1 MLTESDSHCAL
12 STYKSGAPMKS
23 HIRIIGGS
31 WRGRKL
37 AVIDAPGLR
46 PTPDR
51 IRETL
56 FNWLGEKCRGAAVL
70 DCFAGSGALGFEA
83 LSRGAANL
91 VVLELQPPVVVGLR
105 AAAER
110 LQSVAV
116 EVCAGDALQSIGR
129 LHQRFDIV
137 FIDPPYAEAQLRQLV
152 FEELEANDCLNPGAR
167 IYFEWPSTET
177 FELPSP
183 ALQWLK
189 QKSAG
194 RINYAIAEWR

>member
-1 MLTESDSHCAL
+1 
-12 STYKSGAPMKS
+12 MKS
-23 HIRIIGGS
+23 QIRIIGGS

-56 FNWLGEKCRGAAVL
+56 FNWLGVKCRDAAVL

-83 LSRGAANL
+83 LSRGAASL
-91 VVLELQPPVVVGLR
+91 VALELQPLVVAAIR
-105 AAAER
+105 AEAKR
-110 LQSVAV
+110 LQSDVV
-116 EVCAGDALQSIGR
+116 EVCAGDALHSIGR
-129 LHQRFDIV
+129 MQQRFDIV
-137 FIDPPYAEAQLRQLV
+137 FIDPPYAEAQLRDRV
-152 FEELEANDCLNPGAR
+152 FAELEANDCLNPGAL
-167 IYFEWPSTET
+167 IYFEWPRAES
-177 FELPSP
+177 FKLPSP

-194 RINYAIAEWR
+194 RIDYAIAEWRGSR